1 MNDTLPSTKICEKHE
16 NGKLEKYKKCYKIS
30 IQINEMTMKNK

>member
-16 NGKLEKYKKCYKIS
+16 NGKLEKYKKCYKINYS
-30 IQINEMTMKNK
+30 DKWNDHEK